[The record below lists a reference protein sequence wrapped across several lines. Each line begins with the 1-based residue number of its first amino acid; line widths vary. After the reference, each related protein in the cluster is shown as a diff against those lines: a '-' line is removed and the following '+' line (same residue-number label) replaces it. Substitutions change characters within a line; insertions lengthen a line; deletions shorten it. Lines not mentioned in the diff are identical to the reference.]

1 MEEGKENVSTSS
13 EKKGGKKKLERQR
26 SRLQMQAPSSIQVTH
41 TSISS
46 LSDWNIPIPLL
57 SPLDFP
63 NPLHHHHHPSNTTP
77 PPPSSSSFIDI
88 DHQELRQREEKD
100 DGEIKGNKSAGTGWR
115 GWQHPAEPFHYEPV
129 AGKTPAFLLPSHCT

>member
-1 MEEGKENVSTSS
+1 MEEEKESVSTSS
-13 EKKGGKKKLERQR
+13 EKKGAKKKLERQR

-63 NPLHHHHHPSNTTP
+63 NPLHHHPSNIP
-77 PPPSSSSFIDI
+77 PPSSSSSSSFIDI

-100 DGEIKGNKSAGTGWR
+100 DGDIKGNKSGTGWR

-129 AGKTPAFLLPSHCT
+129 PGKAPAFLLPSHCT